1 MSWNIPAQDT
11 QLQSMTAILDTS
23 QRERDGRRMK
33 PITVNL
39 LSNTYLW
46 YSWESGD
53 LEGGLDDF
61 LRSFQPQQTYDSV
74 IAQQERTLTQDSAE
88 EPQKSKVKCTCWFW
102 FRHVRICFLI
112 SGYSRGAGPELCSP
126 FSTTP
131 LPGVKSKGAVPA
143 ATARFLS
150 NPED

>member
-1 MSWNIPAQDT
+1 MSMSWNIPAQDT

-74 IAQQERTLTQDSAE
+74 IA
-88 EPQKSKVKCTCWFW
+88 
-102 FRHVRICFLI
+102 
-112 SGYSRGAGPELCSP
+112 
-126 FSTTP
+126 
-131 LPGVKSKGAVPA
+131 
-143 ATARFLS
+143 
-150 NPED
+150 